1 MLQTLLI
8 TTQEYF
14 LTMCRTADAVRAL
27 MNITG
32 LDTFDAV
39 IPNEIGGLNAFEAI
53 LVAHRL
59 GKSALD
65 TDLVARAYPMMY
77 QTVRC
82 LNGVSITPSALTDGT
97 GKSEVKLL
105 KYSEWLIC

>member
-1 MLQTLLI
+1 MLRTLLI
-8 TTQEYF
+8 VTRESL
-14 LTMCRTADAVRAL
+14 LTMHRTADAVRAL

-53 LVAHRL
+53 LAAHRL

-97 GKSEVKLL
+97 GKAEVSLPKYQSLL
-105 KYSEWLIC
+105 TC

>member
-1 MLQTLLI
+1 MKALI
-8 TTQEYF
+8 
-14 LTMCRTADAVRAL
+14 
-27 MNITG
+27 NITG

-53 LVAHRL
+53 LAAHRL
-59 GKSALD
+59 GKSTLD

-82 LNGVSITPSALTDGT
+82 LNGILLTPSTLADGSGKAEASLPMPQSFAILISYTT
-97 GKSEVKLL
+97 GLL
-105 KYSEWLIC
+105 RPT